1 MKKKILKNLSYSCL
15 FLLNSLSVFNNYLFI
30 SFVRKLSIFLLLLIN
45 QGIIDIFSNNLLYF
59 IVIISFIKLFFNLI
73 LSFFYIFNLLIKK
86 LEVIKNDFFNLF
98 LNILK
103 VFGLIVILNNIY
115 LNYSEFLIFNELF
128 IYILIYCIISLII
141 TNLKIIINKIILKI
155 LKNIKMNILLLYFF
169 NRVWLIKSTNINIMN
184 NENNNNDNNLLN
196 TNNNENNKNDNN
208 LLNTNNSDNN
218 NNIINSNNISSNN
231 STNMQIDV
239 HAEEMVKKGIE
250 TVQDSL
256 NKSLIQASSQIGLAG
271 SIGAGMT
278 AGASISK
285 GQRPNVR
292 IATTLGLGAAG
303 AGIHIGSGVVN
314 RMLIRN
320 EEKNFIEN
328 NENPPSPVDSFINS
342 PTDDLLE
349 NPVNALLISILILLY
364 SMLLLLVILLFTY
377 FSKIIFSYNFKLN
390 WLDKIFP
397 KEKSIKIR
405 SIILNFLKLFSGIRD
420 FNIIML
426 IFSLIFIMCFAIYFF
441 SVFYFNLEYMCK
453 LYLEHLKK
461 K

>member
-169 NRVWLIKSTNINIMN
+169 NRV
-184 NENNNNDNNLLN
+184 
-196 TNNNENNKNDNN
+196 
-208 LLNTNNSDNN
+208 
-218 NNIINSNNISSNN
+218 
-231 STNMQIDV
+231 
-239 HAEEMVKKGIE
+239 
-250 TVQDSL
+250 
-256 NKSLIQASSQIGLAG
+256 
-271 SIGAGMT
+271 
-278 AGASISK
+278 
-285 GQRPNVR
+285 
-292 IATTLGLGAAG
+292 
-303 AGIHIGSGVVN
+303 
-314 RMLIRN
+314 
-320 EEKNFIEN
+320 
-328 NENPPSPVDSFINS
+328 
-342 PTDDLLE
+342 
-349 NPVNALLISILILLY
+349 
-364 SMLLLLVILLFTY
+364 
-377 FSKIIFSYNFKLN
+377 
-390 WLDKIFP
+390 
-397 KEKSIKIR
+397 
-405 SIILNFLKLFSGIRD
+405 
-420 FNIIML
+420 
-426 IFSLIFIMCFAIYFF
+426 
-441 SVFYFNLEYMCK
+441 
-453 LYLEHLKK
+453 
-461 K
+461 